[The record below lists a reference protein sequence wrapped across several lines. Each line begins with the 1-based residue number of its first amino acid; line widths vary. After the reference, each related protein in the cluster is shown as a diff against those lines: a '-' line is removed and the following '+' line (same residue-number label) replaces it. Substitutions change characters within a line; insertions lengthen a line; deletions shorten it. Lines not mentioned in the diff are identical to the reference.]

1 MKFGIAVAIAWIL
14 GFLLIGLTMLHY
26 VVFLRCLLQPL
37 KVNIMSVVLK
47 TERKSLKSI
56 LLYILLYLILSI
68 GGLTMIYPFLLMFS
82 GFFSSKIDANEF
94 KIIPSFLV
102 NEEVLYQKYISSK
115 YNENF
120 QDYLTINNNSALNF
134 SSIQSPSEFKEELIN
149 DWILF
154 HNSTAI
160 PTSWYLSGFNILT
173 RDGKIIQENERA
185 FRKYIQKICENN
197 ISIYRE
203 RYNESIES
211 WFFLKF
217 QPERLSTDQ
226 STN

>member
-1 MKFGIAVAIAWIL
+1 
-14 GFLLIGLTMLHY
+14 
-26 VVFLRCLLQPL
+26 
-37 KVNIMSVVLK
+37 MSVVLK

-82 GFFSSKIDANEF
+82 GSFSSKIDANEF

-154 HNSTAI
+154 HKSTAI
-160 PTSWYLSGFNILT
+160 PTSWYLSGFTIKA
-173 RDGKIIQENERA
+173 RRIDKIQ
-185 FRKYIQKICENN
+185 
-197 ISIYRE
+197 
-203 RYNESIES
+203 
-211 WFFLKF
+211 
-217 QPERLSTDQ
+217 
-226 STN
+226 